1 MNNPLPPKT
10 SMFWYDNSYTYEE
23 AVQAFESDGTLKSLN
38 IVPTTESDD
47 LAGSPPE
54 RSMFWEGETKK
65 IDPPPP
71 SEPEP
76 LNLKTEKEATEASP
90 AHFIPVRYAIDQLET
105 EETQPFGLPE
115 EWKGQG
121 PAKLN
126 TVGYTLR
133 QLRDGWLYVYDA
145 INKSLDE
152 YE

>member
-115 EWKGQG
+115 EW
-121 PAKLN
+121 
-126 TVGYTLR
+126 
-133 QLRDGWLYVYDA
+133 
-145 INKSLDE
+145 
-152 YE
+152 